1 MLAEFRSQHK
11 AAHRSELENE
21 MTLIQ
26 ESSAKESR
34 LTDRITV
41 LETSLRN
48 TEQELARCQSELERL
63 KVAHSSA
70 SASWPLESRG
80 AIKAELKETK
90 EREQRLMG
98 EYTELEEE
106 NIALQKT
113 VANLRG
119 AQVEFESLK
128 IDCTRYADEIY
139 MLNAAI
145 EGKPT
150 AEEYR

>member
-1 MLAEFRSQHK
+1 MKSQPVFDV
-11 AAHRSELENE
+11 HRVV
-21 MTLIQ
+21 M
-26 ESSAKESR
+26 
-34 LTDRITV
+34 
-41 LETSLRN
+41 
-48 TEQELARCQSELERL
+48 
-63 KVAHSSA
+63 
-70 SASWPLESRG
+70 
-80 AIKAELKETK
+80 AELKETK

-128 IDCTRYADEIY
+128 IDCTKYADEIY

-145 EGKPT
+145 EESQLLKNI
-150 AEEYR
+150 AEKQVEEALLAAQQEREQRLAMKKELDAVKNAEHLS